1 MSAQENS
8 RQLREDYS
16 GPFDPDLTLGDFSRS
31 FLSRL
36 AHEFNLIGHLYDR
49 VAQPLVAMKY
59 GVEGFTR
66 SGIEEWQG
74 ASPIYS
80 IRMQQAL
87 GFEGDTVETVF
98 KNLQLEVGSPQQFM
112 DFQFR
117 LDSPDYG
124 EFWLA
129 HCGALLDLEKN
140 GNDPQLIKLMCH
152 DIEDPTFDATAAAT
166 HPRIVMR
173 PFHRPP
179 RINAENGNGEGRYPH
194 CRWKVFKGD
203 EDTTFEH
210 IPVMY
215 ELQQCQLAEVP
226 LVKQADIVEPGG
238 LENYSGAFD
247 PHLQFEDFS
256 QRALQ
261 LIIQEN
267 AVQSLLLAHS
277 YTRSQ
282 TINYGD
288 DIGRRFS
295 ERSWVGHTRVAV
307 ERFQNHLGLAGDD
320 IETMAKIIQLH
331 PHFYPRTYVDLRVDI
346 TGPNSLRISIGD
358 CPALQENV
366 LHNWFSQLGREPHP
380 ALESMV
386 AHVNPR
392 ARCHSVDNTGDAP
405 LAWDVVIDET
415 NEPLEEPM
423 EMQIARSSKGVNF
436 TFEQRRLPGLIARG

>member
-1 MSAQENS
+1 MSSQNAQAN
-8 RQLREDYS
+8 LRNDYS
-16 GPFDPDLTLGDFSRS
+16 GPFDPSVTLAEFSRDY
-31 FLSRL
+31 LSRI

-49 VAQPLVAMKY
+49 VGQPLVAMKY
-59 GVEGFTR
+59 GPEGFTR

-80 IRMQQAL
+80 LRMQQAL
-87 GFEGDTVETVF
+87 NFEGDTVETVF

-124 EFWLA
+124 EFWLT
-129 HCGALLDLEKN
+129 HCGALLDLERN
-140 GNDPQLIKLMCH
+140 GNDTNLIKLMCH

-179 RINAENGNGEGRYPH
+179 RINAENGNGEGRFPH
-194 CRWKVFKGD
+194 CRWKVYKAD

-215 ELQQCQLAEVP
+215 ELQKSKLATVP
-226 LVKQADIVEPGG
+226 LVEQAGITEEGG
-238 LENYSGAFD
+238 LEDYSGPFD

-267 AVQSLLLAHS
+267 AVQTLLLAHS

-288 DIGRRFS
+288 EVGRRFS
-295 ERSWVGHTRVAV
+295 ERSWVGHARVAV
-307 ERFQNHLGLAGDD
+307 ERMQNNLDLQGDD
-320 IETMAKIIQLH
+320 IETMAKVFQLH
-331 PHFYPRTYVDLRVDI
+331 PHFYPRSYIDLRVEV
-346 TGPNSLRISIGD
+346 TGPKSLRLSVGD
-358 CPALQENV
+358 CPALEEDV
-366 LHNWFSQLGREPHP
+366 KFNWFSQLSGEPHP
-380 ALESMV
+380 ALESIA

-392 ARCHSVDNTGDAP
+392 ARCHAVNDTGGAR
-405 LAWDVVIDET
+405 LAWDVIIDEA
-415 NEPLEEPM
+415 NEPLPEPM
-423 EMQIARSSKGVNF
+423 EMQIARTSGGIKF
-436 TFEQRRLPGLIARG
+436 KMERRRLPGIIARA

>member
-1 MSAQENS
+1 MSSESSATK
-8 RQLREDYS
+8 LRDDYT
-16 GPFDPDLTLGDFSRS
+16 GPFDPDLTLADFSRD

-49 VAQPLVAMKY
+49 VSQPLVALEY
-59 GVEGFTR
+59 GPEGFTR

-80 IRMQQAL
+80 VRMQRAL

-98 KNLQLEVGSPQQFM
+98 KNLQLEVGAPQQFM

-117 LDSPDYG
+117 LDSSDYG

-129 HCGALLDLEKN
+129 HCGALMDLEKN
-140 GNDPQLIKLMCH
+140 GNDSNLIKLMCH

-179 RINAENGNGEGRYPH
+179 RIDAEIGNGAGRYPH
-194 CRWKVFKGD
+194 CRWAVFKAD
-203 EDTTFEH
+203 EDTTFQH

-215 ELQQCQLAEVP
+215 ELQQSRLANIP
-226 LVKQADIVEPGG
+226 LVIPDRMREAGG
-238 LENYSGAFD
+238 LEDYSGPFD

-267 AVQSLLLAHS
+267 AVQALLLAHS

-288 DIGRRFS
+288 EVGRHFS
-295 ERSWVGHTRVAV
+295 ERSWVGHGRVAV
-307 ERFQNHLGLAGDD
+307 ERLQKYLGLVGDD
-320 IETMAKIIQLH
+320 IETMAKIFQLH
-331 PHFYPRTYVDLRVDI
+331 PSFYPRTYVDLRIEI
-346 TGPNSLRISIGD
+346 TGPHSLRLGIGD
-358 CPALQENV
+358 CAALEEDV
-366 LHNWFSQLGREPHP
+366 RYNWFSQLADEPHP
-380 ALESMV
+380 ALESIA

-392 ARCHSVDNTGDAP
+392 ARCHAVGDCGDARF
-405 LAWDVVIDET
+405 AWDVVIDEH
-415 NEPLEEPM
+415 NEPLGEPL
-423 EMQIARSSKGVNF
+423 EMQLARTSGGLTF
-436 TFEQRRLPGLIARG
+436 TFERRHLPGLIARG

>member
-1 MSAQENS
+1 MSKQSNQS
-8 RQLREDYS
+8 KLRNDYS
-16 GPFDPDLTLGDFSRS
+16 GPFDPSVTLGDFSRD

-49 VAQPLVAMKY
+49 VGQPLVAMEY
-59 GVEGFTR
+59 GPEGFTR

-80 IRMQQAL
+80 LRMQKAL

-129 HCGALLDLEKN
+129 HCGALMDLENN
-140 GNDPQLIKLMCH
+140 GNDTNLIKLMCH

-179 RINAENGNGEGRYPH
+179 RINSGIGNGEGRYPH
-194 CRWKVFKGD
+194 CRWKVFKAE
-203 EDTTFEH
+203 EDITFDH
-210 IPVMY
+210 HPVMY
-215 ELQQCQLAEVP
+215 ELQKCNLATVPLAEQEE
-226 LVKQADIVEPGG
+226 VKEAGG
-238 LENYSGAFD
+238 LEDYSGPFD

-267 AVQSLLLAHS
+267 AAQALLLAHS

-288 DIGRRFS
+288 EVGRRFS
-295 ERSWVGHTRVAV
+295 ERSWVGHARVAV
-307 ERFQNHLGLAGDD
+307 ER
-320 IETMAKIIQLH
+320 
-331 PHFYPRTYVDLRVDI
+331 
-346 TGPNSLRISIGD
+346 
-358 CPALQENV
+358 
-366 LHNWFSQLGREPHP
+366 
-380 ALESMV
+380 
-386 AHVNPR
+386 
-392 ARCHSVDNTGDAP
+392 
-405 LAWDVVIDET
+405 
-415 NEPLEEPM
+415 
-423 EMQIARSSKGVNF
+423 
-436 TFEQRRLPGLIARG
+436 LPGRRHRGA

>member
-1 MSAQENS
+1 MQTQSNQS
-8 RQLREDYS
+8 RLRDDYT
-16 GPFDPDLTLGDFSRS
+16 GPFDPDVTLEDFSRD

-49 VAQPLVAMKY
+49 VGQPLVAMKY
-59 GVEGFTR
+59 GPEGFTR

-80 IRMQQAL
+80 LRMQKTL

-117 LDSPDYG
+117 LDEPDYG
-124 EFWLA
+124 EFWLT
-129 HCGALLDLEKN
+129 HCGALLDLERN
-140 GNDPQLIKLMCH
+140 GNDTNLIKLMCH

-179 RINAENGNGEGRYPH
+179 RIDAENGNGAGRFPH
-194 CRWKVFKGD
+194 CRWKVYKED
-203 EDTTFEH
+203 EDVSFEH
-210 IPVMY
+210 HPIMY
-215 ELQQCQLAEVP
+215 ELQKSLLASVP
-226 LVKQADIVEPGG
+226 LVEPGVLKEAGG
-238 LENYSGAFD
+238 LEDYSGPFD

-267 AVQSLLLAHS
+267 AVQALLLAHS

-288 DIGRRFS
+288 EVGRRFS
-295 ERSWVGHTRVAV
+295 ERSWVGHARVAV
-307 ERFQNHLGLAGDD
+307 ERFQRFLRLDGDD
-320 IETMAKIIQLH
+320 IDTMAKVFQLH
-331 PHFYPRTYVDLRVDI
+331 PHFYPRTYTDLRVEI
-346 TGPNSLRISIGD
+346 TGPRSLRISMGD
-358 CPALQENV
+358 CPALEEGV
-366 LHNWFSQLGREPHP
+366 KHNWFSQLSSEPHP
-380 ALESMV
+380 ALESIA

-392 ARCHSVDNTGDAP
+392 ARCHRASDPGDAR
-405 LAWDVVIDET
+405 LAWDVIIDEN

-423 EMQIARSSKGVNF
+423 EMQIARSSAGI
-436 TFEQRRLPGLIARG
+436 TFELERRRLPGVIARG